1 MYCACLT
8 PLAHTLGLPEV
19 IEYQCIDPEFL
30 ASVESCIA
38 AEEGASESKSSAS
51 VRLSS
56 SSLPS
61 VSPTVNL
68 VPYGIPSRNN
78 SQERTTEHSQ
88 KHVDARA
95 PGTSQ
100 PTPQMSTIIPPQLT
114 VSQPGLQGVEL
125 IYSPNPPSAAEES
138 SAPTVYPEP
147 SYQGLPPVA
156 GGDGPVDE
164 LAQVHDVLLH
174 IRSIIMTDEQL
185 AYAHS
190 HLVCLHCD
198 VTATMTQMQT
208 PIILLQGLHPSV
220 SEPELR
226 QLFSACDLLFFCL

>member
-1 MYCACLT
+1 MQEMGLSVTIFFYNPNIHPRAEYEIRKEENKRF
-8 PLAHTLGLPEV
+8 AAELGIPFVDADYDSGEWFARAK
-19 IEYQCIDPEFL
+19 D
-30 ASVESCIA
+30 
-38 AEEGASESKSSAS
+38 AEEGASDSKSSAS

-88 KHVDARA
+88 KHLDIRP

-190 HLVCLHCD
+190 HLVC
-198 VTATMTQMQT
+198 
-208 PIILLQGLHPSV
+208 PS
-220 SEPELR
+220 L
-226 QLFSACDLLFFCL
+226 